1 MRKII
6 DSKLRLLH
14 GHVYRMSDDEIIIIS
29 VLPGMMDSTKTNR
42 RSIEVTLHKNLDR
55 QPEYVMF
62 NVRLAYIRRRT
73 KSSSV

>member
-42 RSIEVTLHKNLDR
+42 RSIEVTFA
-55 QPEYVMF
+55 Q
-62 NVRLAYIRRRT
+62 
-73 KSSSV
+73 KS